1 MESRRSAAIGM
12 GMKEVQIVTDSCAL
26 LSEEEMKELDV
37 MVTPVLLNLDGTTYR
52 DNVEMSHEQ
61 FYRLLKSGAKATTS
75 QPYLGD
81 VIESFKASLGRA
93 NRVLHISISE
103 GLSGTYHNA
112 LMAARMV
119 DEARITVLNSR
130 TICGAQR
137 YLVQKAARLA
147 QLGRGA
153 EEIVESL
160 KESLSDMQS
169 FLIAVDFGYIRRS
182 GRLSKTAAIIG
193 SILRIKPV
201 LRLNDEGTRIEKYG
215 IARTMTQAVDLIIES
230 IVRKR
235 ADAMH
240 RFYICHGDDIETAR
254 AVADRI
260 KRRIEGAAVEILLLS
275 PTMAA
280 HGGPG
285 CITVHHIRA

>member
-1 MESRRSAAIGM
+1 
-12 GMKEVQIVTDSCAL
+12 MKEVQVVTDSCAL
-26 LSEEEMKELDV
+26 LSDEEKKELDV
-37 MVTPVLLNLDGTTYR
+37 VVTPILLNLDGTSYR
-52 DNVEMSHEQ
+52 DEVEMSHER
-61 FYRLLKSGAKATTS
+61 FYSLLRSGAKATTS

-81 VIESFKASLGRA
+81 VIESFRTSLARA

-103 GLSGTYHNA
+103 GLSGTYQNA

-119 DEARITVLNSR
+119 DEAKITVLNSK

-147 QLGRGA
+147 RLGKSA

-160 KESLSDMQS
+160 KVSLADMQS
-169 FLIAVDFGYIRRS
+169 FLIAVDFSYIRRS

-201 LRLNDEGTRIEKYG
+201 LRLNDDGTRIEKYG
-215 IARTMTQAVDLIIES
+215 IARTMGQAMDLIIDG
-230 IVRKR
+230 ILKR
-235 ADAMH
+235 HADAMH
-240 RFYICHGDDIETAR
+240 RFYICHGDDIQAAR
-254 AVADRI
+254 AAADRI
-260 KRRIEGAAVEILLLS
+260 RERIKGAAVEILLLS

-285 CITVHHIRA
+285 CITVHHIKA

>member
-1 MESRRSAAIGM
+1 
-12 GMKEVQIVTDSCAL
+12 MKEVQVVTDSCAL
-26 LSEEEMKELDV
+26 LSDEEKKELDV
-37 MVTPVLLNLDGTTYR
+37 IVTPVLLNLDGKTYR
-52 DNVEMSHEQ
+52 DEVEMSHED
-61 FYRLLKSGAKATTS
+61 FYSLLKAGAKATTS

-81 VIESFKASLGRA
+81 VIESFKASLARA

-103 GLSGTYHNA
+103 GLSGTYQNA

-119 DEARITVLNSR
+119 DEARITVLNSK

-147 QLGRGA
+147 QLGKSA
-153 EEIVESL
+153 EEIMESL

-169 FLIAVDFGYIRRS
+169 FLIAVDFSYIRRS

-201 LRLNDEGTRIEKYG
+201 LRLNEDGTRIEKYG
-215 IARTMTQAVDLIIES
+215 IARTMGQAVDLIIDG
-230 IVRKR
+230 ILKRR
-235 ADAMH
+235 ADALH
-240 RFYICHGDDIETAR
+240 RFYICHGDDIQAAR
-254 AVADRI
+254 AAADRI
-260 KRRIEGAAVEILLLS
+260 RERIRGAAVEILLLS

-285 CITVHHIRA
+285 CITVHHIKA